1 VTLLGY
7 NFEGTK
13 SEIKTRNF
21 SYELQWKVY
30 KFLSLE
36 RTYMVLLLRN
46 V

>member
-21 SYELQWKVY
+21 SY
-30 KFLSLE
+30 
-36 RTYMVLLLRN
+36 
-46 V
+46 